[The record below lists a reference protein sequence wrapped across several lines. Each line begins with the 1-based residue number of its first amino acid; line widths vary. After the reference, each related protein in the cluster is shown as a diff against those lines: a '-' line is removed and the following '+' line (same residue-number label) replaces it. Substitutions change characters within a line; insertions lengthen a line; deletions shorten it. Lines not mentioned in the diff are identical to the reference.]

1 MHSILMESDKY
12 AIHVLAQNQVAHGVH
27 FSKPAVDQ
35 HDQFADIPHEMN
47 EHVMTP
53 QISVRL
59 EGVRDDAVAG
69 YSHHSRHDGR
79 HDLSSAFSAHDR

>member
-35 HDQFADIPHEMN
+35 HDQFEDIPHEMN
-47 EHVMTP
+47 EHVITP
-53 QISVRL
+53 QILV
-59 EGVRDDAVAG
+59 
-69 YSHHSRHDGR
+69 
-79 HDLSSAFSAHDR
+79 